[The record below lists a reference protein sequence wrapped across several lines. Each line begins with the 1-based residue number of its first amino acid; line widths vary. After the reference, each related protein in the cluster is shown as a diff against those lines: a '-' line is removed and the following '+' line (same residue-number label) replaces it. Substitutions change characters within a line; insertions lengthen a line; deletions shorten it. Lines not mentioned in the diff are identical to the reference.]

1 MISLPTWA
9 VYLVAFGTPVL
20 AFIGGLI
27 GQLIGRRGAVELER
41 RSKREEVMRNLRW
54 AAELAV
60 SPDEGKAQLGVAQL
74 RSLFDSQIIGE
85 DEKEFVLAAL
95 KVPIGALAAQ
105 IEQIEQRGE
114 DVRVIGDSGL
124 AASDEVDLPS
134 KPAPLVAVQ
143 HWTAEDEAEDEEG
156 KS

>member
-1 MISLPTWA
+1 MTSLPTWA

-20 AFIGGLI
+20 AFTGGLI
-27 GQLIGRRGAVELER
+27 GQLIGRRGTVELER
-41 RSKREEVMRNLRW
+41 QSRREEVMRNLRW

-60 SPDEGKAQLGVAQL
+60 SPDESKAQLGVAQL
-74 RSLFDSQIIGE
+74 RSLFDSKIIGD

-114 DVRVIGDSGL
+114 DARVIEGSGL
-124 AASDEVDLPS
+124 PADDEVDLPS
-134 KPAPLVAVQ
+134 KLAPLVGVQ
-143 HWTAEDEAEDEEG
+143 HWTPEDEAEDEEG